1 MKDERVLAMYDVRG
15 KQEYIYRSRKIQ
27 EIIGA
32 SCVIRDVFEDYLYP
46 AARQVRNKEKDMGDK
61 EAVYRYEPKTVEAF
75 SIKAFEQRMQEG
87 DYIGE
92 VVYDGGGNFLVLY
105 RDRETCIRVNR
116 LFTKSLMEYTG
127 TLKVLCT
134 ILEHPDFMQYREDNR
149 KLYERHRRNEATE
162 SVIHPV
168 NNLPVIQVDPRT
180 SRPLSVKR
188 IVAGADGDGRKKM
201 SLENA
206 AKYDKYRKEEKSGE
220 AAEEKILDRI
230 VEKKG
235 EESLLAVI
243 YIDGNNMGA
252 QVQKCLDGK
261 ESYEECVTELRRFS
275 GEIQKNYVDDRMDAI
290 NTMLDEKY
298 KVEGKVLSTVDFKSA
313 EANLGYKDENDQ
325 EKKDKP
331 GKKRRT
337 IVAAGDEMAVICNAR
352 DALDVVKAYF
362 KDFPE
367 ECSSCVGIAV
377 FHSHAPYAD
386 AYRLAEECCENGK
399 AWMKKKA
406 VNHACLLD
414 FHYCQGGIGISLE
427 EIRKKELPEKDC
439 SRPWMILSHSKDKAD
454 GFCYSL
460 ELAEEMAVL
469 LQRLGRSNVK
479 SLLSAALNSPAD
491 LEMELERI
499 NAHRTEPE
507 DFTLGGKLNEEQKRK
522 LIYDIVLVY
531 DLWFR
536 KDEV

>member
-46 AARQVRNKEKDMGDK
+46 AARQVRNKERDMGDK
-61 EAVYRYEPKTVEAF
+61 EAIYWYEPKTVETF
-75 SIKAFEQRMQEG
+75 SVKAFEQRMQEG
-87 DYIGE
+87 SHIGE

-116 LFTKSLMEYTG
+116 LFTKSLMEHTG

-188 IVAGADGDGRKKM
+188 ITAGADGDGRKKM
-201 SLENA
+201 SLESA
-206 AKYDKYRKEEKSGE
+206 AKYDKYREEEKRGE
-220 AAEEKILDRI
+220 AAGEKILDRI

-252 QVQKCLDGK
+252 QVQRCLEGK

-290 NTMLDEKY
+290 NAMLDEKY
-298 KVEGKVLSTVDFKSA
+298 K
-313 EANLGYKDENDQ
+313 DET
-325 EKKDKP
+325 DKEEENRP

-337 IVAAGDEMAVICNAR
+337 IVAAGDEMAIICSAR

-362 KDFPE
+362 NDFPE

-386 AYRLAEECCENGK
+386 AYRLAEECCESGK

-427 EIRKKELPEKDC
+427 GIRRKELPWKEG
-439 SRPWMILSHSKDKAD
+439 SRPWMMLSHSKDRGD

-499 NAHRTEPE
+499 NAHRAVPE
-507 DFTLGGKLNEEQKRK
+507 DFTLSGKLNEERKRK

-536 KDEV
+536 EAEV